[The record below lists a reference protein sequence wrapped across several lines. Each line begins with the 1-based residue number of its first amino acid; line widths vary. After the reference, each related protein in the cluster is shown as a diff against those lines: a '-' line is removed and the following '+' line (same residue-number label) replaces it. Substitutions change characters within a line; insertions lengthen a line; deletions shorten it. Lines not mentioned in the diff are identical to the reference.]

1 MEKVVSVWFPGAWT
15 HSIAVRTEPSQLP
28 ESWYVLPANRD
39 QKITCEKKVLYR
51 LVFFVLPLH
60 CWTEHA
66 ASNEWFH
73 KHRFWAGCLGNVC
86 QSNGKPFYL
95 LGCCCCCHDAVPQSR
110 TILIWM
116 RQWQKDMKIVLWR
129 CVLCPTEEICFGTM
143 QKISEEK
150 INLRKYRHNIGFSA
164 SSLQA
169 LHSCI
174 CVCESEPWYCLQAFT
189 FEANKANARV
199 SVIVMHTVQCI
210 LYGAGVINQPSV
222 ILVYYCTLNF
232 PCMVPRWEEDQ
243 FVILCLGSFTFVCSH

>member
-1 MEKVVSVWFPGAWT
+1 M
-15 HSIAVRTEPSQLP
+15 
-28 ESWYVLPANRD
+28 
-39 QKITCEKKVLYR
+39 
-51 LVFFVLPLH
+51 
-60 CWTEHA
+60 
-66 ASNEWFH
+66 
-73 KHRFWAGCLGNVC
+73 GCLGNVC

-95 LGCCCCCHDAVPQSR
+95 LGCCRCCHDAVPQSR

-116 RQWQKDMKIVLWR
+116 RQWQKKKKRHENSPVKVCALSHW
-129 CVLCPTEEICFGTM
+129 G
-143 QKISEEK
+143 
-150 INLRKYRHNIGFSA
+150 NLFRNDAKNKLRKKRLNKYRHNIGFSA

-189 FEANKANARV
+189 FEADKANARV
-199 SVIVMHTVQCI
+199 SVIVVHTVQCI
-210 LYGAGVINQPSV
+210 LYGAEVINQPSV